1 MKTKTRRG
9 GRTSGKR
16 GAAPARA
23 TPGQRAGRADRYRS
37 TFDQAAVGILHATVD
52 GRILEANRAL
62 CEMLGY
68 TGAELA
74 SLSTRDL
81 TYPEDRDRQDSQR
94 VDLVSGKSSRFTG
107 EKRYLRKDGGVIWV
121 TRTVTL
127 ARAPGTGAYLIQTI
141 EDITERKRTEQALQ
155 QSQKQYAG
163 LVDSLESIVWEADP
177 QTFQF
182 YFVSRQAEKL
192 LGYPV
197 ERWLADRTFWQN
209 HIHPDDRKW
218 AVDYCVAATG
228 ELRSHDFEYRMIAAD
243 GRVVWL
249 RDLVNVVVENGR
261 AVRSRGVMID
271 ITAGKQAEANLRRAT
286 RARTVMAECSHVLV
300 HAANETEMLERM
312 CRIAVESGG
321 YHKAWI
327 GLATGDLA
335 RPVVPAAHAGY
346 GEAGPMQS
354 GSSWGADGRYQ
365 GSMGRVISSG
375 KAYIANDILN
385 NTEHLRLKSR
395 ALDRGFQSLITLPL
409 ISGTA
414 IFGAISIYANEPDAF
429 DHEEVGLLT
438 QLAGDIAFGIGS
450 LRAGAARRQ
459 AEVGLRRL
467 TRARRVTAEC
477 RYAQIHATSEIALV
491 AEMCRI
497 AVESGG
503 YRQAWI
509 GMATGDPVRPVT
521 PIASAGYGGSAP
533 MVAGVS
539 VAPDGRRQG
548 PASVALESGVA
559 CILRDI
565 LNDPAH
571 ESRRTRAVEFGYQ
584 STIALP
590 LKWGAEAIGVL
601 VLHALERD
609 AFDTDEIGLLDELAA
624 DLAFGIAAL
633 RARAAGE
640 HAERQLRESEQRVR
654 EVFDQVAVG
663 ISRSDLHGRIV
674 EANRKFCDMLGYSR
688 DELLGMTI
696 RDITHPDDYGAGA
709 GLRRELQAGA
719 RVAQQTREKRFVRKN
734 GTTFWANRT
743 FSAAYDD
750 AGKPTYITSV
760 VEDISDKKELAL
772 RFELTFDFAA
782 VGMAISGLDGRYLR
796 VNSRFAAM
804 LGYAPRDL
812 VGKSARDLIPEEDFA
827 ETMEIRERLLDGKI
841 DSVTS
846 ERRYARLD
854 GSQIWAS
861 RTLSLARG
869 PDGAPLYFI
878 SVAEDITDRKEVA
891 ERYRVTFENAPVG
904 IMHTSLDGGRIL
916 HVNAR
921 LCDMLGYSQD
931 ELLGMDAARFTDP
944 GYLGRDRATQEQM
957 LAGDLDT
964 FSSERIYHRK
974 DGGRLWVRRTA
985 SLARDSAGKPLYF
998 IRIIEDI
1005 TARKDAQEQIARER
1019 ALLRTV
1025 IDALPDRIYVKDR
1038 DGRFMLQNATNVSQH
1053 GASSADQLLGRT
1065 VFDILPESIAA
1076 AIDAEDKVVMRTG
1089 QPLLDR
1095 ERATTVRNRDGLA
1108 EKRWQLTTKVPLRD
1122 GSGNII
1128 GLVGVNRD
1136 VTERK
1141 RAEEAVR
1148 ESQYFLEKAQ
1158 EVGRIGHWVSDP
1170 TRAEG
1175 RLQWSRET
1183 YSIFGLTE
1191 AEFDGRVETFFRLV
1205 HPKDRDAVSRASAAA
1220 LAGRQP
1226 YSIDHRIIRPDGT
1239 VRWVHE
1245 EADITRDP
1253 DGKPLRM
1260 FGVSQDIT
1268 DHKVSTLRREM
1279 EYAVTDIL
1287 ASAPTQQAAMPRLIE
1302 TICTAMEWS
1311 YGASWAWRSETEI
1324 YRTDYRSEVEPE
1336 FDPADREL
1344 WERQDMARPAP
1355 GQLLRRVLL
1364 GREPVWIADVQRAG
1378 PLRRK
1383 PSAAKLGWQS
1393 AFAFP
1398 ILAGERTLGLMEF
1411 FGSEVRQ
1418 PDEMM
1423 LRIARSIG
1431 SQIGQYIQRK
1441 QVEQALRQSEEQFRQ
1456 LAGNIPQAFWM
1467 TDTEQKELIYVSPAY
1482 QEISGQKLETL
1493 AANPRSWLDAI
1504 HPDDRERVR
1513 AARREAVNGAYD
1525 ETFRLVR
1532 PDGTLRWIH
1541 DRAFP
1546 VEDETGA
1553 VYRIAGIAEDVT
1565 SRKLA
1570 EEQLL
1575 NLAHYDVLTGL
1586 PNRVLFYDRLKQS
1599 LAQARRNQW
1608 IVGVMFI
1615 DVDRFKNV
1623 NDTLGHAVGDKLLK
1637 QVSQRLTGSVR
1648 ADDTVGRLG
1657 GDEFAIVLAHLT
1669 TAQDANLVAQKIMAS
1684 FNEPFRLDGAEIFVT
1699 GSIGITLFPDD
1710 STDQDTLIKNADAA
1724 MYRAKELG
1732 RNGYQFYTPEMNAR
1746 ALELL
1751 GMESSLRRALERN
1764 EFLLHFQPKASV
1776 ASGEILGMEALL
1788 RWNHPER
1795 GMVPPV
1801 AFIPVMEE
1809 TGLIVPAGE
1818 WVLKAVC
1825 EQIRSW
1831 EAAGIKVVPVAVN
1844 LSARQFLAR
1853 DLGPTIKRILEA
1865 HRIDPALIEL
1875 EITESSLMSN
1885 TAEAVTTLEYLSG
1898 LGVSVSIDDF
1908 GTGYSSLAYLKRF
1921 PLDALKIDRS
1931 FVRDITTD
1939 SDDANITRAIISMAH
1954 SLGLKVIAE
1963 GVETEAQATFLAD
1976 YGCDQIQGYYLTPAL
1991 AADDYLA
1998 WVRRRGTPQGLA
2010 AGRDA
2015 PVVLLVD
2022 DEEIALVL
2030 GRRALAK
2037 GGYQVYTAKNAHEAF
2052 KVLGEHR
2059 IDVVISD
2066 HHMPGITGIEFLAR
2080 VKTLFPGAARIML
2093 SGSADPGTVGEATLR
2108 AEVSSFLPKDVN
2120 EDRLR
2125 SAVEAALRSRAVS
2138 GGAAEPASGD
2148 RGVRRA
2154 G

>member
-1 MKTKTRRG
+1 MKPGHRRG
-9 GRTSGKR
+9 TRATGKR
-16 GAAPARA
+16 RA
-23 TPGQRAGRADRYRS
+23 TPRGKGAGGAGRYRS
-37 TFDQAAVGILHATVD
+37 TFDQAAVGILHATLD
-52 GRILEANRAL
+52 GKILEANRAL

-68 TGAELA
+68 TSAELA
-74 SLSTRDL
+74 TLKTRDL

-94 VDLVSGKSSRFTG
+94 VELVAGKSSRFSG
-107 EKRYLRKDGGVIWV
+107 EKRYVRKDGGVIWV

-127 ARAPGTGAYLIQTI
+127 ARAPAAGGAYLIQTI
-141 EDITERKRTEQALQ
+141 EDITERKRTEQALK
-155 QSQKQYAG
+155 QSQMQYAS

-177 QTFQF
+177 RTFQF

-197 ERWLADRTFWQN
+197 ERWLADRTFWQD
-209 HIHPDDRKW
+209 HIHPADRDW
-218 AVDYCVAATG
+218 ALNYCVTATR
-228 ELRSHDFEYRMIAAD
+228 ELRAHDFEYRMIAAD

-249 RDLVNVVVENGR
+249 RDLVSVVVENGL

-286 RARTVMAECSHVLV
+286 RARTVMAECNHVLV
-300 HAANETEMLERM
+300 HAANEADMLERM

-321 YHKAWI
+321 YRKAWI
-327 GLATGDLA
+327 GLATGDA
-335 RPVVPAAHAGY
+335 VRPVAPAAHAGY
-346 GEAGPMQS
+346 GEAEPMQS
-354 GSSWGADGRYQ
+354 GSSWAADGRYQ
-365 GSMGRVISSG
+365 GSMGKVIASG
-375 KAYIANDILN
+375 EVYVVNDILHN
-385 NTEHLRLKSR
+385 ADHARLKSR
-395 ALDRGFQSLITLPL
+395 AVQLGFQSLITLPL
-409 ISGTA
+409 KSGGT

-429 DHEEVGLLT
+429 DQEEVALLR

-450 LRAGAARRQ
+450 LRAEHARRQ
-459 AEVGLRRL
+459 AEDGLRRL

-477 RYAQIHATSEIALV
+477 RYAQIHAASEAALV

-503 YRQAWI
+503 FRQAWI
-509 GMATGDPVRPVT
+509 GFPTGEPGRPVV
-521 PIASAGYGGSAP
+521 PVASAGYATSAP
-533 MVAGVS
+533 MEAS
-539 VAPDGRRQG
+539 ANISADGRHRG
-548 PASVALESGVA
+548 PASLAFESGA
-559 CILRDI
+559 PCILRDI

-571 ESRRTRAVEFGYQ
+571 RNRRARANELGYQ
-584 STIALP
+584 SSIALP
-590 LKWGAEAIGVL
+590 LIWDAKAIGVL
-601 VLHALERD
+601 VLHASERD
-609 AFDTDEIGLLDELAA
+609 AFDADEIGLLDELAA
-624 DLAFGIAAL
+624 DLAFGVAAL
-633 RARAAGE
+633 RARAAGQL
-640 HAERQLRESEQRVR
+640 AERQLRESERRVR

-663 ISRSDLHGRIV
+663 IARSDLHGNIL
-674 EANRKFCDMLGYSR
+674 EANRQFCDMLGYSR
-688 DELLGMTI
+688 EELLGMTI
-696 RDITHPDDYGAGA
+696 RAITHPDDYGSGA
-709 GLRRELQAGA
+709 SLRQALQVGA
-719 RVAQQTREKRFVRKN
+719 RVAQQTREKRFVRKD
-734 GTTFWANRT
+734 GTSFWANRT

-750 AGKPTYITSV
+750 DGKPKYITSV
-760 VEDISDKKELAL
+760 VEDITDKKELAL
-772 RFELTFDFAA
+772 RFELTFDSAA
-782 VGMAISGLDGRYLR
+782 VGMAIGHLDGRYLR
-796 VNSRFAAM
+796 VNNRFAAM
-804 LGYAPRDL
+804 LGYAPEEL
-812 VGKSARDLIPEEDFA
+812 VGKSARDLIPEEDAA
-827 ETMEIRERLLDGKI
+827 ETTEARERLLEGRL

-846 ERRYARLD
+846 ERRYVRRD
-854 GSQIWAS
+854 GSQIWTS

-921 LCDMLGYSQD
+921 LCDMLGYSQE

-944 GYLGRDRATQEQM
+944 GYVGRDRATQQQM

-964 FSSERIYHRK
+964 FSSERLYRRK
-974 DGGRLWVRRTA
+974 NGERLWVRRTA
-985 SLARDSAGKPLYF
+985 SLARDSAGRPLYF

-1005 TARKDAQEQIARER
+1005 TARKDAQEQITRER

-1038 DGRFMLQNATNVSQH
+1038 EGRFMLQNATNVSQH
-1053 GASSADQLLGRT
+1053 GASSAEELLGKT
-1065 VFDILPESIAA
+1065 VFDILPTDIAA
-1076 AIDAEDKVVMRTG
+1076 AIDAEDKTVMRTG

-1095 ERATTVRNRDGLA
+1095 ERATTVRNRDGQS

-1122 GSGNII
+1122 GAGTVI

-1170 TRAEG
+1170 TRAQG
-1175 RLQWSRET
+1175 RLQWSKET

-1191 AEFDGRVETFFRLV
+1191 AEFDGRVETFFKLV
-1205 HPKDRDAVSRASAAA
+1205 HPNDREAVSRASAAA
-1220 LAGRQP
+1220 LAGGQP

-1245 EADITRDP
+1245 EADITRDTS
-1253 DGKPLRM
+1253 GKPLRM

-1268 DHKVSTLRREM
+1268 EQKLSALRREM

-1287 ASAPTQQAAMPRLIE
+1287 ASEPTQQAAMPRLIR
-1302 TICTAMEWS
+1302 TICEAMEWS
-1311 YGASWAWRSETEI
+1311 YGARWAWRSDFEMV
-1324 YRTDYRSEVEPE
+1324 RTDYWSDGEPD

-1344 WERQDMARPAP
+1344 WERQDMTRAAT
-1355 GQLLRRVLL
+1355 GVFLHRVVLE
-1364 GREPVWIADVQRAG
+1364 REPVWIADVQG
-1378 PLRRK
+1378 GTLRRR
-1383 PSAAKLGWQS
+1383 PSAVRLGWHS

-1398 ILAGERTLGLMEF
+1398 ILSGERSIGLMEF
-1411 FGSEVRQ
+1411 FGRDVRQ

-1423 LRIARSIG
+1423 LRVARSIG

-1467 TDTEQKELIYVSPAY
+1467 TDIQQKELIYVSPAY
-1482 QEISGQKLETL
+1482 QEISGQPLEAV
-1493 AANPRSWLDAI
+1493 AANPRGWLDSV

-1513 AARREAVNGAYD
+1513 AARRQAVNGTYD

-1532 PDGTLRWIH
+1532 PDGSLRWIH

-1546 VEDETGA
+1546 VEDETGT

-1608 IVGVMFI
+1608 NVGVMFI

-1623 NDTLGHAVGDKLLK
+1623 NDTLGHAVGDRLLQ
-1637 QVSQRLTGSVR
+1637 QVSQRLTGAVR

-1669 TAQDANLVAQKIMAS
+1669 TSQDANLVAQKIMAS
-1684 FNEPFRLDGAEIFVT
+1684 FNEPFRLDSAEIFVT

-1710 STDQDTLIKNADAA
+1710 SVDQDTLIKNADAA

-1751 GMESSLRRALERN
+1751 GMESSLRRALDRN

-1776 ASGEILGMEALL
+1776 ATGEILGMEALL

-1831 EAAGIKVVPVAVN
+1831 EAGGFQAVPVAVN
-1844 LSARQFLAR
+1844 LSARQFLAK

-1963 GVETEAQATFLAD
+1963 GVETEAQASFLAD
-1976 YGCDQIQGYYLTPAL
+1976 YGCDQIQGYYLTPPL
-1991 AADDYLA
+1991 AAGDYLA
-1998 WVRRRGTPQGLA
+1998 WVRRRGAPQGIA
-2010 AGRDA
+2010 AGADV

-2037 GGYQVYTAKNAHEAF
+2037 GGYQVHTAKNAHDAF
-2052 KVLGEHR
+2052 KVLGERR

-2066 HHMPGITGIEFLAR
+2066 HHMPGLTGIEFLVR
-2080 VKTLFPGAARIML
+2080 VKTQFPDAARIML
-2093 SGSADPGTVGEATLR
+2093 SGSSDSVTADDAAVR
-2108 AEVSSFLPKDVN
+2108 AEVSCFLPKDVS
-2120 EDRLR
+2120 EERLR
-2125 SAVEAALRSRAVS
+2125 AAVDAAVRNRPGPAL
-2138 GGAAEPASGD
+2138 GGA
-2148 RGVRRA
+2148 RRA

>member
-1 MKTKTRRG
+1 MKPRHRGSPRASVRR
-9 GRTSGKR
+9 RAA
-16 GAAPARA
+16 AAPAGRA
-23 TPGQRAGRADRYRS
+23 RRQEGADRYRS
-37 TFDQAAVGILHATVD
+37 TFDQVAVGILHATLD
-52 GRILEANRAL
+52 GKILEANRAL

-68 TGAELA
+68 TGEDLA
-74 SLSTRDL
+74 TLTTRDL
-81 TYPEDRDRQDSQR
+81 THPEDRDRQDSQR
-94 VDLVSGKSSRFTG
+94 IDLVAGKSSRFSG
-107 EKRYLRKDGGVIWV
+107 EKRYVRKDGSIIWV

-127 ARAPGTGAYLIQTI
+127 ARAPAAGAYLIQTI
-141 EDITERKRTEQALQ
+141 EDITERKRTEQALR
-155 QSQKQYAG
+155 QSQMQYAA

-177 QTFQF
+177 RTFEF
-182 YFVSRQAEKL
+182 SFVSRQAEKL

-197 ERWLADRTFWQN
+197 ERWLADRTFWQE
-209 HIHPDDRKW
+209 HIHPADREW
-218 AVDYCVAATG
+218 AVAYCVTATR
-228 ELRSHDFEYRMIAAD
+228 ELRAHDFEYRMIAAD
-243 GRVVWL
+243 GRVIWL
-249 RDLVNVVVENGR
+249 RDLVSIVVENGQ

-271 ITAGKQAEANLRRAT
+271 ITAAKLAEANLKRAT
-286 RARTVMAECSHVLV
+286 RARTVMAECNHVLV
-300 HAANETEMLERM
+300 HAADEADMLGRM

-327 GLATGDLA
+327 GLATGDPA

-354 GSSWGADGRYQ
+354 GSSWAADGRYQ
-365 GSMGRVISSG
+365 GSMGKVISTG
-375 KAYIANDILN
+375 EAYVANDILHN
-385 NTEHLRLKSR
+385 AEHARLESR
-395 ALDRGFQSLITLPL
+395 ARELGFQSLITLPL
-409 ISGTA
+409 RSGGTV
-414 IFGAISIYANEPDAF
+414 FGAISIYANEPDAF
-429 DHEEVGLLT
+429 DHEEVALLT

-450 LRAGAARRQ
+450 LRAQAARRE
-459 AEVGLRRL
+459 AEDGLRRL

-477 RYAQIHATSEIALV
+477 RYAQIHAAGEDALI

-503 YRQAWI
+503 FRQAWI
-509 GMATGDPVRPVT
+509 GFPTGQPDRPVA
-521 PIASAGYGGSAP
+521 PAASAGYTVSEP
-533 MVAGVS
+533 MQSGAS
-539 VAPDGRRQG
+539 IAADGRHRG
-548 PASVALESGVA
+548 PASLALEGGTA

-571 ESRRTRAVEFGYQ
+571 SRRRARAVQLGYQ
-584 STIALP
+584 SSIALP
-590 LKWGAEAIGVL
+590 LKRDAQVIGVL
-601 VLHALERD
+601 VLHASERD
-609 AFDTDEIGLLDELAA
+609 AFDADEIGLLDELAA

-633 RARAAGE
+633 RARAAGQQ
-640 HAERQLRESEQRVR
+640 AERQLRESEQRVR
-654 EVFDQVAVG
+654 EVFDQVSVG
-663 ISRSDLHGRIV
+663 IARSDLDGRLV
-674 EANRKFCDMLGYSR
+674 EANRKLCDMLGYAR
-688 DELLGMTI
+688 DELLGKNV
-696 RDITHPDDYGAGA
+696 RDITHPEDYGVGA
-709 GLRRELQAGA
+709 ALREEVRGGA
-719 RVAQQTREKRFVRKN
+719 RVAQQVREKRYVRKD
-734 GTTFWANRT
+734 GTSFWGSRT

-750 AGKPTYITSV
+750 EGRPKYITSV
-760 VEDISDKKELAL
+760 VEDITDRKELAL

-796 VNSRFAAM
+796 VNARFAAM
-804 LGYAPRDL
+804 LGYEPEEL
-812 VGKSARDLIPEEDFA
+812 VGKAARDLIPEEDAA
-827 ETMEIRERLLDGKI
+827 ETREIRESLLEGRL

-846 ERRYARLD
+846 ERRYVQR
-854 GSQIWAS
+854 GGGQIWAR

-869 PDGAPLYFI
+869 PDGAALYFI
-878 SVAEDITDRKEVA
+878 AVAEDITDRKEVA

-904 IMHTSLDGGRIL
+904 IMHTSLGGGRIL

-921 LCDMLGYSQD
+921 LCDMLGYSHD
-931 ELLGMDAARFTDP
+931 ELLGMDASRFTDP
-944 GYLGRDRATQEQM
+944 GYIGRDRAFQEQM

-964 FSSERIYHRK
+964 FSSERVYHRK

-985 SLARDSAGKPLYF
+985 SLARDSGGKPLYF

-1038 DGRFMLQNATNVSQH
+1038 EGRFMLQNATNVSQH
-1053 GASSADQLLGRT
+1053 GASSADDLLGKT
-1065 VFDILPESIAA
+1065 VFDILPRDVAA
-1076 AIDAEDKVVMRTG
+1076 SIDAEDKTVMRTG

-1095 ERATTVRNRDGLA
+1095 ERATTVRGRDGVMQ
-1108 EKRWQLTTKVPLRD
+1108 KRWQLTTKVPLRD
-1122 GSGNII
+1122 GAGDVV

-1170 TRAEG
+1170 TRAQG

-1191 AEFDGRVETFFRLV
+1191 AEFDGRVETFFKLV
-1205 HPKDRDAVSRASAAA
+1205 HPEDREAVSRASVAA

-1226 YSIDHRIIRPDGT
+1226 YSIDHRIVRPDGT

-1245 EADITRDP
+1245 EADITRDA

-1268 DHKVSTLRREM
+1268 EQKLSALGREM
-1279 EYAVTDIL
+1279 EYSVTKIL
-1287 ASAPTQQAAMPRLIE
+1287 AEAASVEEAMPRLIQ
-1302 TICTAMEWS
+1302 TVCATMGWA
-1311 YGASWAWRSETEI
+1311 YGARWAWSEDEQSLV
-1324 YRTDYRSEVEPE
+1324 R
-1336 FDPADREL
+1336 REYWSAL
-1344 WERQDMARPAP
+1344 PMDFTGEDTIPWLRLRFPHP
-1355 GQLLRRVLL
+1355 GGLLRSAWHRK
-1364 GREPVWIADVQRAG
+1364 EPTWIADIEREEGFNRKITALKFG
-1378 PLRRK
+1378 LR
-1383 PSAAKLGWQS
+1383 S
-1393 AFAFP
+1393 AFSFP
-1398 ILAGERTLGLMEF
+1398 IISGTRTVGVMEF
-1411 FGSEVRQ
+1411 FGSSVAR
-1418 PDEMM
+1418 PDEM
-1423 LRIARSIG
+1423 LLQTSASVGR
-1431 SQIGQYIQRK
+1431 QIGQYIQRRE
-1441 QVEQALRQSEEQFRQ
+1441 VEEALRQSEEQFRQ

-1467 TDTEQKELIYVSPAY
+1467 TDTEQKELIYLSPAY
-1482 QEISGQKLETL
+1482 QEISGRPPEAV
-1493 AANPRSWLDAI
+1493 AANPRSWLDAV

-1513 AARREAVNGAYD
+1513 AARRQAVNGKYD

-1532 PDGTLRWIH
+1532 PDGTVRWIH

-1575 NLAHYDVLTGL
+1575 SLAHYDVLTGL

-1623 NDTLGHAVGDKLLK
+1623 NDTLGHAVGDKLLQ
-1637 QVSQRLTGSVR
+1637 QVSRRLTGSVR

-1657 GDEFAIVLAHLT
+1657 GDEFAIVLTHLT
-1669 TAQDANLVAQKIMAS
+1669 NAQDANLVAQKIMAS
-1684 FNEPFRLDGAEIFVT
+1684 FNEPFRLDSAELFVT

-1776 ASGEILGMEALL
+1776 ATGEVLGLEALL
-1788 RWNHPER
+1788 RWNHPDR
-1795 GMVPPV
+1795 GMVPPA

-1831 EAAGIKVVPVAVN
+1831 DAAGVRLLPVAVN
-1844 LSARQFLAR
+1844 LSARQFIAK

-1865 HRIDPALIEL
+1865 HRVDPALIEL

-1885 TAEAVTTLEYLSG
+1885 TEEAVTTLEYLSG

-1963 GVETEAQATFLAD
+1963 GVETEAQAAFLAD
-1976 YGCDQIQGYYLTPAL
+1976 YGCDQIQGYFLSPPL
-1991 AADDYLA
+1991 APDDYLA
-1998 WVRRRGTPQGLA
+1998 WVRRRGAPHGLM
-2010 AGRDA
+2010 AGADA
-2015 PVVLLVD
+2015 PAVLLVD

-2037 GGYQVYTAKNAHEAF
+2037 AGYQVHTAKNAHEAF
-2052 KVLGEHR
+2052 QVLGERR

-2066 HHMPGITGIEFLAR
+2066 HHMPGTTGIEFLSR
-2080 VKTLFPGAARIML
+2080 VRTQFPAAARIML
-2093 SGSADPGTVGEATLR
+2093 SGTSEPATVGEAAAR
-2108 AEVSSFLPKDVN
+2108 AEVSCFLPKDVS

-2125 SAVEAALRSRAVS
+2125 AAVDAALRDRPAAGGS
-2138 GGAAEPASGD
+2138 GQ
-2148 RGVRRA
+2148 RRPRSA